1 MRIMQMREGVNM
13 ANNIIRE
20 HRRLTILRSLYE
32 QADFRLN
39 ESVLLDE
46 LHAYSFNLSADELRG
61 ELRWLEEQNLL
72 AQGKIGNLVIAELT
86 ERGADVAM
94 GRTTTHGVKR
104 PRPRRG

>member
-1 MRIMQMREGVNM
+1 M
-13 ANNIIRE
+13 ANNIIRQ
-20 HRRLTILRSLYE
+20 HRRLTILRCLHE

-61 ELRWLEEQNLL
+61 ELSWLVEQSLL
-72 AQGKIGNLVIAELT
+72 MQDKIGNLVIAELT

-94 GRTTTHGVKR
+94 GRTVTYGVKR